1 MQINVL
7 QTVNGKSGG
16 DRKES
21 ETVSIYE
28 VSTDYLLNVSRGHGT
43 V

>member
-7 QTVNGKSGG
+7 GTVNGKSGG
-16 DRKES
+16 IRKEF

-28 VSTDYLLNVSRGHGT
+28 VSSQVNF
-43 V
+43 